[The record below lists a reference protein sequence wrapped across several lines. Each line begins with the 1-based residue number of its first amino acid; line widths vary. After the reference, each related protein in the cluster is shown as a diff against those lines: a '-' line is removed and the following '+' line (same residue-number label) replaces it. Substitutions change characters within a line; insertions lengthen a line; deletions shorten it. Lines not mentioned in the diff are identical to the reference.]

1 MSKKLQ
7 NLLPYLFPLIAI
19 IFVVIMFARWYK
31 GKTAEAPLSLLDSQL
46 QVESLPAQLQDS
58 ILKGATDYATLDLK
72 GVEGAMGELRY
83 QIKDDKL
90 NFTLTAN
97 LPSSKEDYAV
107 WLTDLDGEAKK
118 RVFNLVYSKA
128 GFVGSAVVPADVL
141 PVKVVVAK
149 ASDLMLQDALL
160 EAELSA
166 PEVK

>member
-31 GKTAEAPLSLLDSQL
+31 GKTNESPVSLLDSKL
-46 QVESLPAQLQDS
+46 QVESLPADVQSS
-58 ILKGATDYATLDLK
+58 IIKGATDYKMLDMR
-72 GVEGAMGELRY
+72 GVDKAVGEVRY
-83 QIKDDKL
+83 QIKDEKL
-90 NFTLTAN
+90 SFTVTAN
-97 LPSSKEDYAV
+97 LPESKEEYSV
-107 WLTDLDGEAKK
+107 WLADVNGDARK

-128 GFVGSAVVPADVL
+128 GYVGSAMVPANIL

-149 ASDLMLQDALL
+149 ASDLMLQDVLL
-160 EAELSA
+160 QAELVA

>member
-7 NLLPYLFPLIAI
+7 ALLPYLFPLIAI

-31 GKTAEAPLSLLDSQL
+31 GKTTETPISLLDPQL
-46 QVESLPAQLQDS
+46 QVESLSKDLQNN
-58 ILKGATDYATLDLK
+58 IIKGATDYKALDMQSSDK
-72 GVEGAMGELRY
+72 AIGELRY
-83 QIKDDKL
+83 QIKDGKL
-90 NFTLTAN
+90 SFTVTAN
-97 LPSSKEDYAV
+97 LPQSKEEYAV
-107 WLTDLDGEAKK
+107 WLTDLNDKASK

-128 GFVGSAVVPADVL
+128 GYIGSAMVSSDVL

-160 EAELSA
+160 KVELAA

>member
-7 NLLPYLFPLIAI
+7 NLIPYLFPSIAI

-31 GKTAEAPLSLLDSQL
+31 GKTAESPVSLLDSQL
-46 QVESLPAQLQDS
+46 QVESLPKDVQNN
-58 ILKGATDYATLDLK
+58 IIKGATDYKMIDMK
-72 GVEGAMGELRY
+72 GVDQSVGEVRY

-90 NFTLTAN
+90 SFTVTAN
-97 LPSSKEDYAV
+97 LPQSKEEYAV
-107 WLTDLDGEAKK
+107 WLADINGDAKR
-118 RVFNLVYSKA
+118 RVFNLVFSKA
-128 GFVGSAVVPADVL
+128 GYVGSAAVSANVL

-160 EAELSA
+160 QVELDA